1 MSGPHVQDGPD
12 GDPGVRGPDPD
23 NRAYAAA
30 LAALPGIGPGAL
42 VRLLRESEP
51 VIAWQRVLAGFG
63 EEAAATSGGA
73 TRAASRH
80 WDERARG
87 IDVPARWRALEKS
100 GIGVTY
106 LGHPDYPAALRDDPH
121 PPGVVFWRG
130 DLRALDRVCVAIV
143 GTRRCTGYGIG
154 VAVELGRDLAA
165 AGLCVVSGLA
175 LGIDGAAHAGAME
188 ALGGRTVGVAASG
201 VDVPYPRRHARLW
214 ADVVDRGAVLSESVP
229 GQAAQSWRF
238 PSRNRIIA
246 GLARA
251 LVIVESHAQGGS
263 MHTVDAAADRGIEIL
278 AVPGPVTSPA
288 SAGTNQLLRDGCPP
302 VRHARDVLD
311 QLGDFRAWSG
321 GEPPSPSPAPAVVRL
336 DLQLRRVLAAADWTP
351 TATSV
356 IAARCGLP
364 LGPLSAALVKLEA
377 LGVVRGEGGWW
388 ERCRC

>member
-1 MSGPHVQDGPD
+1 MSGLSAPDGFDQESGARGEGPD
-12 GDPGVRGPDPD
+12 G
-23 NRAYAAA
+23 RAYAAA
-30 LAALPGIGPGAL
+30 LAALPGIGPVTL
-42 VRLLRESEP
+42 VRLLRQFDP
-51 VIAWQRVLAGFG
+51 VIAWQAVLAGFG
-63 EEAAATSGGA
+63 EEVAGSAPGA
-73 TRAASRH
+73 TRAASRR
-80 WDERARG
+80 WDETARG
-87 IDVPARWRALEKS
+87 FDVLGRWRALEEA

-106 LGHPDYPAALRDDPH
+106 LGLPDYPTALRHDPH
-121 PPGVVFWRG
+121 PPGVIFWRG
-130 DLRALDRVCVAIV
+130 DLGALDRVCVAIV

-154 VAVELGRDLAA
+154 VAALLGRDLAA

-175 LGIDGAAHAGAME
+175 LGIDGAAHAGALE
-188 ALGGRTVGVAASG
+188 AMGGRTVGVAASG
-201 VDVPYPRRHARLW
+201 VDVPYPRRHAGLW
-214 ADVVDRGAVLSESVP
+214 ADVVGRGAVLSESVP
-229 GQAAQSWRF
+229 GQAAHSWRF

-251 LVIVESHAQGGS
+251 VVIVESHAQGGS

-321 GEPPSPSPAPAVVRL
+321 GEPPPSSPAPPAVRL

-351 TATSV
+351 TSTSV
-356 IAARCGLP
+356 IAARCGLA